1 MSSLKDALNM
11 LSKKKVNIQGLK
23 CKKCLKSKKGVKK
36 MNDFD
41 LHKILKVLSKE
52 RPLFH
57 SEADFKFAL
66 ACKIKE
72 EISPE
77 KIIIEYPESI
87 CDKRIYIDIYFK
99 KDNKEYYLELKY
111 KTKKLIFNNEEMKY
125 NLKDQKACDFG
136 RYDFIKDIER
146 LEKITCGTQ
155 DKLGYVIFLSNDENY
170 LQGTKKTNQDYSF
183 NIENNTTITRGEK
196 SWSKEKILK
205 NLGSRKN
212 SLNINNDYFV
222 QWRNYSNF
230 KNYEFNYL
238 AIKIKE
244 MNIK

>member
-1 MSSLKDALNM
+1 
-11 LSKKKVNIQGLK
+11 
-23 CKKCLKSKKGVKK
+23 

-52 RPLFH
+52 RPFFY

-77 KIIIEYPESI
+77 KIIIEYPEII

-111 KTKKLIFNNEEMKY
+111 KTKEFIFNNEEMKY

-146 LEKITCGTQ
+146 LEKIKCGTQ

-196 SWSKEKILK
+196 SWSKKSILK

-222 QWRNYSNF
+222 QWRDYSNF
-230 KNYEFNYL
+230 KNSEFNYL

-244 MNIK
+244 TNIK